1 MKIILTNLPAFYK
14 INLYN
19 ALVKKTDILVVFTG
33 LDGET
38 RNGDFYTGNMEFPHI
53 ELQGSQIKKALS
65 FLRIVRRTKTL
76 ELILS
81 SWETLIPWLAV
92 FASPKGKNSV
102 VVESS
107 IKESAINGIKG
118 LVKRIFFSR
127 CSKAYVSGKSQAEL
141 ALALNSTIHC
151 VKTKGVGVFNY
162 KVQPHFV
169 EREDVKN
176 FIYVGRLVWEKN
188 LEWLIKQFNN
198 HPELHLD
205 IIGFGIQEQKL
216 KDIAKSNISFVGA
229 VNNTELPDYYQK
241 ADVFVLPS
249 VKEPWGLVVEEALN
263 NGTPV
268 MVSEN
273 VGCAEEIV
281 SDSNGVVFKLTD
293 EDFEEKLK
301 AICNVEKY
309 NQMRFNISK
318 MDFEKIEAEQI
329 NCYL

>member
-1 MKIILTNLPAFYK
+1 MKIILTYQPAFYK

-19 ALVKKTDILVVFTG
+19 KLAEKTDILVVFSNVNNN
-33 LDGET
+33 T
-38 RNGDFYTGNMEFPHI
+38 RNRDFINGEMFFPHKFLSGSI
-53 ELQGSQIKKALS
+53 FKKMLQFTYIVFSQKYDEVIL
-65 FLRIVRRTKTL
+65 TEW
-76 ELILS
+76 ELI
-81 SWETLIPWLAV
+81 TPWIVAFV
-92 FASPKGKNSV
+92 SPKRKNSA

-107 IKESAINGIKG
+107 IIESSTTGVKG
-118 LVKRIFFSR
+118 LLKRIFFSR
-127 CSKAYVSGKSQAEL
+127 ISKAYASGKSQARL
-141 ALALNSTIHC
+141 TRQLGMNGSNII
-151 VKTKGVGVFNY
+151 TKGVGVFNY
-162 KVQPHFV
+162 INQPPYV
-169 EREDVKN
+169 ERKRVVN
-176 FIYVGRLVWEKN
+176 FVFVGRLIWQKN
-188 LEWLIKQFNN
+188 IEFLIRQFNR
-198 HPELHLD
+198 HPELLLH
-205 IIGFGIQEQKL
+205 IIGSGVLESDL
-216 KDIAKSNISFVGA
+216 KSIANTNIRFVGY